1 MRFII
6 PRQISKIFIP
16 VLQSE
21 NNFRS
26 RSLPWGNF
34 EIILRSYQKVLRIKI
49 VKSSPSI
56 EWNYHDSNCLL
67 NFISLTDFFFL
78 EPNDSYDESRYNHK
92 SVIQSDVMNSICNGY
107 CGRLCLGGNFT
118 ECGACPWG
126 WMMNHSDYYLVQPDY
141 YLAQPQICYPCENTF
156 DSYDWLFIIFN
167 FGMLYMLHAQAI
179 LRFSGLHSSKR
190 I

>member
-1 MRFII
+1 
-6 PRQISKIFIP
+6 
-16 VLQSE
+16 
-21 NNFRS
+21 
-26 RSLPWGNF
+26 
-34 EIILRSYQKVLRIKI
+34 
-49 VKSSPSI
+49 
-56 EWNYHDSNCLL
+56 
-67 NFISLTDFFFL
+67 
-78 EPNDSYDESRYNHK
+78 
-92 SVIQSDVMNSICNGY
+92 MNSICNGY

-179 LRFSGLHSSKR
+179 LRFSGINLSKQEKFQGEGLERPLSSPSTVHVRPDSSKTMK
-190 I
+190 IKYNF

>member
-1 MRFII
+1 
-6 PRQISKIFIP
+6 
-16 VLQSE
+16 
-21 NNFRS
+21 
-26 RSLPWGNF
+26 
-34 EIILRSYQKVLRIKI
+34 
-49 VKSSPSI
+49 
-56 EWNYHDSNCLL
+56 
-67 NFISLTDFFFL
+67 
-78 EPNDSYDESRYNHK
+78 
-92 SVIQSDVMNSICNGY
+92 MNSICNGY

-179 LRFSGLHSSKR
+179 LRFSGLHLSKR

>member
-1 MRFII
+1 
-6 PRQISKIFIP
+6 
-16 VLQSE
+16 
-21 NNFRS
+21 
-26 RSLPWGNF
+26 
-34 EIILRSYQKVLRIKI
+34 
-49 VKSSPSI
+49 
-56 EWNYHDSNCLL
+56 
-67 NFISLTDFFFL
+67 
-78 EPNDSYDESRYNHK
+78 
-92 SVIQSDVMNSICNGY
+92 MNSICNGY

-179 LRFSGLHSSKR
+179 LRFSGKHLLKRLKFKGEGLEHPLSSLSTVHINPDSSKTLK
-190 I
+190 IMI

>member
-1 MRFII
+1 
-6 PRQISKIFIP
+6 
-16 VLQSE
+16 
-21 NNFRS
+21 
-26 RSLPWGNF
+26 
-34 EIILRSYQKVLRIKI
+34 
-49 VKSSPSI
+49 
-56 EWNYHDSNCLL
+56 
-67 NFISLTDFFFL
+67 
-78 EPNDSYDESRYNHK
+78 
-92 SVIQSDVMNSICNGY
+92 MNSICNGY

-179 LRFSGLHSSKR
+179 LRFSGLH
-190 I
+190 

>member
-1 MRFII
+1 MRLPNSHFVRVPITTI
-6 PRQISKIFIP
+6 RVITLWYSTSIWKLLKILSKSLANKDRQ
-16 VLQSE
+16 VQSV
-21 NNFRS
+21 NRMKLS
-26 RSLPWGNF
+26 RFQLPP
-34 EIILRSYQKVLRIKI
+34 ELHI
-49 VKSSPSI
+49 
-56 EWNYHDSNCLL
+56 
-67 NFISLTDFFFL
+67 TDWFFFL
-78 EPNDSYDESRYNHK
+78 EPNYSYDESTKNHK

-179 LRFSGLHSSKR
+179 LRFSGKHL
-190 I
+190 